1 MTYDVVIKN
10 VEILAKNDG
19 KTYNIGVIGHN
30 ISFIGQEPIEGK
42 EVIDGTD
49 HIAVPGFVN
58 AHTHVAMNLLRS
70 YADDLPL
77 MDWLTKMIWP
87 AEEHLDAET
96 VYWGT
101 QLAILEMVKNGV
113 TCFSDMYF
121 FMDESAQAAADTGMR
136 CTLSRGII
144 GPKFSDTVKRLQ
156 ENVELFQKWHGYD
169 DDRIKVMLGPH
180 APYTC
185 PPDSVK
191 EIMKAAQKLHC
202 GIHIHLAETA
212 GEISDCRKQYGYT
225 AIGLMN
231 SIGLFE
237 LPTVAAHCVHVSPED
252 IAILADKHVSVVHC
266 PQSNLKLASG
276 IAPIADMLKANVNVA
291 LGTDGAASNN
301 NLDMLEEARLAA
313 ILAKG
318 TTGDSTVVPAEEA
331 FKMATV
337 NGAKALGYNDLGS
350 ISLNQK
356 ADIVL
361 YDMHKPWWYP
371 RNNRV
376 SLLIYAANSSDVDTV
391 LINGKILMKR
401 GEMLTIDTE
410 KVYAEAKI
418 QAKKL
423 TGKN

>member
-1 MTYDVVIKN
+1 MTYDVIIKD
-10 VEILAKNDG
+10 VEIIDKNDG
-19 KTYNIGVIGHN
+19 KTYNIGITGHN
-30 ISFIGQEPIEGK
+30 IAYIGTDAIEGK
-42 EVIDGTD
+42 EVIEGKD
-49 HIAVPGFVN
+49 HLAVPGFVN

-77 MDWLTKMIWP
+77 MEWLTKKIWP

-101 QLAILEMVKNGV
+101 QHAILEMLKNGV

-121 FMDESAQAAADTGMR
+121 FMEQSAQAAADTGMR

-144 GPKFSDTVKRLQ
+144 GPKLSDTINRLK
-156 ENVELFQKWHGYD
+156 ENTELFHKWHGYD
-169 DDRIKVMLGPH
+169 DNRIKVMLGPH

-185 PPDSVK
+185 PPASIEAIVK
-191 EIMKAAQKLHC
+191 EAQNLHC
-202 GIHIHLAETA
+202 SMHIHLAETA
-212 GEISDCRKQYGYT
+212 GEVSDCQKQYGYT
-225 AIGLMN
+225 PIALMD
-231 SIGLFE
+231 SLGLFE
-237 LPTVAAHCVHVSPED
+237 LPTVAAHCVHVTPED
-252 IAILADKHVSVVHC
+252 IAILAKKNVSVAHC

-276 IAPIADMLKANVNVA
+276 IAPIADMLKAKINVA

-318 TTGDSTVVPAEEA
+318 STGDSTVVPAKTA
-331 FKMATV
+331 LQMATV
-337 NGAKALGYNDLGS
+337 NGAKALGYDDLGT

-371 RNNRV
+371 RNNRI
-376 SLLIYAANSSDVDTV
+376 SLLIYAANSTDVDTV
-391 LINGKILMKR
+391 LVNGKILMKR

-410 KVYAEAKI
+410 KVYAEATR
-418 QAKKL
+418 QAQKL
-423 TGKN
+423 TATH